1 MANKPIQIDT
11 WTTSEGEFCARFC
24 INRGHHPFGV
34 ARGIFRTLSE
44 MHPGEMYELV
54 SLCRSYVI
62 KTKFKQWFVARFKKG
77 SYE

>member
-24 INRGHHPFGV
+24 INRGRHPFGV

-54 SLCRSYVI
+54 SLQVVRPQDEVKAMVRCTI
-62 KTKFKQWFVARFKKG
+62 QEGKL
-77 SYE
+77 